1 MLSVFPMLIFRQCN
15 VSLMP
20 TFRPVGRGRPSLRTR
35 TVERSKSIRV
45 ELASMSDA
53 PMSPLVFR
61 CPVTNLYMISGVLL
75 ADEVHEVMVH
85 RSICIECPLCGQL
98 HDIRIRQARP
108 SANRKTG

>member
-1 MLSVFPMLIFRQCN
+1 MLSVFPELIIGN
-15 VSLMP
+15 ANASLTP
-20 TFRPVGRGRPSLRTR
+20 PYRRCGRCRPSVRTR
-35 TVERSKSIRV
+35 TVERSKSTRV

-61 CPVTNLYMISGVLL
+61 CPVTNLHMISGVLL